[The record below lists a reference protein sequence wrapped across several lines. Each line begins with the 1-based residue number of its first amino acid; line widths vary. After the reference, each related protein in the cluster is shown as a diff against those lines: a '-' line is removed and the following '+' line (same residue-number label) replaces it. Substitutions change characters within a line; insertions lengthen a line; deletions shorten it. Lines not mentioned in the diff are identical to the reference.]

1 MFSAMVWTCSA
12 VTGSATAGASLAASL
27 PQADS
32 ATASSA
38 PSTASFTWRLMVLSF
53 PHSCFI
59 LWAGPH
65 RGEGE

>member
-59 LWAGPH
+59 SGPG
-65 RGEGE
+65 RTEGRVE